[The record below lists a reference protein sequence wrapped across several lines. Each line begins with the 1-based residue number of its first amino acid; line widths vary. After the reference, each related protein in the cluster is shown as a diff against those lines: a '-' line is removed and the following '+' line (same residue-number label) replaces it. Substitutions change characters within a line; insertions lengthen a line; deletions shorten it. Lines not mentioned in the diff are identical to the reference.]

1 MSPSES
7 QKPQSYSTDDVQQ
20 ILQLA
25 IARQGDEDEEFS
37 LTQIEEI
44 AAELGI
50 ERDALVLAEQDWRNQ
65 QLVAQ
70 KRQAFDSH
78 RRKKLQKKAAKYLI
92 VNIFLVSLN
101 LLSAGTLSW
110 SLYILLIWGLGLA
123 LATWKTYQLEGEE
136 YEQAYYRWE
145 RKVQIKRSFETLWDK
160 LQKALPSFL

>member
-1 MSPSES
+1 MSASES

-20 ILQLA
+20 ILQIA
-25 IARQGDEDEEFS
+25 IARQGDDDEEFS
-37 LTQIEEI
+37 LAQIEEI

-50 ERDALVLAEQDWRNQ
+50 ESDSLVAAEQDWRNQ

-78 RRKKLQKKAAKYLI
+78 RRKQLQKKAVKYLI
-92 VNIFLVSLN
+92 VNTFLVSIN
-101 LLSAGTLSW
+101 LLAAGTLSW

-136 YEQAYYRWE
+136 YEQAFYRWE
-145 RKVQIKRSFETLWDK
+145 RKVQIKRSFESLWDK
-160 LQKALPSFL
+160 LQKAWQS